1 MVAKGGQHRPKEAL
15 QIITEVWLGRRD
27 FMNQQEI
34 WYFKLVNPF
43 VLANWLGWS
52 VDTHFTLGGK
62 GVELRLLCR
71 SGRDKRYVLLLR
83 ERALREV
90 AAGELSKET
99 KRAFAEALG
108 TDDAGPRQV
117 DRF

>member
-1 MVAKGGQHRPKEAL
+1 MVAEGGQHRPTAAL

-27 FMNQQEI
+27 FMDEQTFEF
-34 WYFKLVNPF
+34 FKLANPF
-43 VLANWLGWS
+43 VRTNWPGCS
-52 VDTHFTLGGK
+52 VDPNFTLHG
-62 GVELRLLCR
+62 ESDRFDLLCKCDR
-71 SGRDKRYVLLLR
+71 AERKVPLSR

-90 AAGELSKET
+90 ASGKLTEET
-99 KRAFAEALG
+99 KRAFADVLG

>member
-1 MVAKGGQHRPKEAL
+1 MDEQTFE
-15 QIITEVWLGRRD
+15 
-27 FMNQQEI
+27 F
-34 WYFKLVNPF
+34 FKLANPF
-43 VLANWLGWS
+43 VRTNWPGWS